1 MDKDIRK
8 WKEVTE
14 NMHLDIDPMDHDAG
28 AHDHEAS
35 MARGQLYHIAKDALK
50 LLDMINKFD
59 IQFFLTG
66 TDKNLFS
73 FVSTNAQFYNI
84 SNI

>member
-28 AHDHEAS
+28 AHDHEA
-35 MARGQLYHIAKDALK
+35 
-50 LLDMINKFD
+50 
-59 IQFFLTG
+59 
-66 TDKNLFS
+66 
-73 FVSTNAQFYNI
+73 
-84 SNI
+84 

>member
-8 WKEVTE
+8 WKEATE
-14 NMHLDIDPMDHDAG
+14 NMHLNIDPMDHDDAG

-50 LLDMINKFD
+50 LSLIH
-59 IQFFLTG
+59 I
-66 TDKNLFS
+66 
-73 FVSTNAQFYNI
+73 
-84 SNI
+84 